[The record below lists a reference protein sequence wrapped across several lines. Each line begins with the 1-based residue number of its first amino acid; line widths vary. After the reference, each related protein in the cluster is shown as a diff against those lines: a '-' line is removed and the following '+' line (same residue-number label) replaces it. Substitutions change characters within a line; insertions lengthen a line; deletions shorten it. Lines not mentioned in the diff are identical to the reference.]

1 MNTESTTKKKPVSL
15 KYISG
20 GIFAL
25 ISIISL
31 VKQEYFEFTVWLT
44 LGISMLLADMHYLPK
59 GADIKDVP
67 EVPKWR
73 KYLSMALFVLGITA
87 FGYIVG
93 RDAKAKFGSKGEQSS
108 IMSTKA
114 DRATFYVTVTRP

>member
-1 MNTESTTKKKPVSL
+1 MNTETTTEKKKPVSL

-25 ISIISL
+25 ISVISL
-31 VKQEYFEFTVWLT
+31 VKQEYFDFTVWLT
-44 LGISMLLADMHYLPK
+44 LGLSMILADMHYVPK

-67 EVPKWR
+67 EMPTWR
-73 KYLSMALFVLGITA
+73 KYLSIILFVIGISA

-93 RDAKAKFGSKGEQSS
+93 RDVKAKVQREQAQSS
-108 IMSTKA
+108 MVDEVSTSSNTSF
-114 DRATFYVTVTRP
+114 R

>member
-1 MNTESTTKKKPVSL
+1 MMNTDSTARKKPISL
-15 KYISG
+15 KYWSG

-25 ISIISL
+25 ISLVSL
-31 VKQEYFEFTVWLT
+31 YKQEYFEFTVWLT
-44 LGISMLLADMHYLPK
+44 LGISMILANMHYLPK

-73 KYLSMALFVLGITA
+73 RYLSIALFVIGITA

-93 RDAKAKFGSKGEQSS
+93 RDAKAKFSGELEQSPKEAVHQY
-108 IMSTKA
+108 IK
-114 DRATFYVTVTRP
+114 